1 MADLLGAVGDVLGLS
16 RGGEITK
23 LLIESYEDVHRKVA
37 RKVFEAF
44 INPDEYTL
52 DYNVALDNT
61 LVPGKSA
68 NDRDAALEIRPLEVS
83 LKFYLDGTNAIPDP
97 KTQKGLNIPQKIA
110 AFHEAIG
117 YDGKVHQPRYLRL
130 IWGKAAWLRPNQNSF
145 DCVLKSA
152 SVQYKLF
159 DSSGSPLRVIINA
172 TFVELLSPAAAQAE
186 DGKSSPDLTHV
197 RIVKEGDTLPG
208 LAQAIYGDFKHYLEI
223 ARVNKLPHFRKLEPG
238 SKLYFPPFDT
248 N

>member
-1 MADLLGAVGDVLGLS
+1 MADLLGAVGDALGLS
-16 RGGEITK
+16 KGGEITK
-23 LLIESYEDVHRKVA
+23 LLIESYEDVSRKVG

-52 DYNVALDNT
+52 NYNVVVDNT
-61 LVPGKSA
+61 FVPGKSA
-68 NDRDAALEIRPLEVS
+68 NDRDAVLEIRPLEVS

-97 KTQKGLNIPQKIA
+97 KTQKKLNIPQKIA

-130 IWGKAAWLRPNQNSF
+130 IWGEAAWLRPNQKSF
-145 DCVLKSA
+145 DCFLKSA
-152 SVQYKLF
+152 SFQYKLF

-172 TFVELLSPAAAQAE
+172 TFIEVLSPAAAQAE

-197 RIVKEGDTLPG
+197 RIVKEGDSLPG
-208 LAQAIYGDFKHYLEI
+208 LAQEIYGDFRHYLEV
-223 ARVNKLPHFRKLEPG
+223 ARVNKLQHFRKLEPG
-238 SKLYFPPFDT
+238 LKLYFPPFNT